1 MTVLHDPAAA
11 IWVDVCS
18 SDAITPDRGVAAR
31 VGDAQ
36 VALFVLSTGEVFAI
50 DNRDPFSGANVLCN
64 GIVGDH
70 GGVPTV
76 ASPVYKQRFALAT
89 GECLDDP
96 DVCVRCWATRIEN
109 GRIFIRAA
117 R

>member
-1 MTVLHDPAAA
+1 MTLVGERTTAWIDVCA
-11 IWVDVCS
+11 VDV
-18 SDAITPDRGVAAR
+18 ITPDRGVAAR
-31 VGDAQ
+31 VEDRQ
-36 VALFVLSTGEVFAI
+36 VAVFVLSTGEVYAL

-70 GGVPTV
+70 NGVATV

-96 DVCVRCWATRIEN
+96 EVKVGRWDVRIDS
-109 GRIFIRAA
+109 GRVVIREPA
-117 R
+117 